1 MSSFTWLDY
10 SEHERRKMLDVVD
23 QFRERDTRDEL
34 GLGSIRDSFAD
45 QLFPGTSTIMTR
57 ARYFLLVAWTY
68 QRLES
73 KQVSSAQIAS
83 RARRAETELIDVI
96 EESDDHD
103 GNIGRFAKTTL
114 KRLPSSVY
122 WQGLGV
128 WGIRAFA
135 GSQSQYHR
143 SLDRHYLL
151 ASRHGRRTQERDE
164 EHDDLASSNWHA
176 GLLPAP
182 ADFPDRCSLSL
193 SRAEAEYVAER
204 IRLSPLCA
212 GSLLA
217 ELVAR
222 GRSGDTV
229 EFAWEHPDVGE
240 LPAKLRELLLHARNF
255 SEVMHGAALLYN
267 LILAEQAKWKDG
279 IATYREALATWAKTL
294 VTRARVFSE
303 WNRQR
308 FWEIVRIGNPRIS
321 AGSQAFVTAW
331 IDLALAGDAARIH
344 RSQPAWT
351 LIRDRE
357 KRLKR
362 SLARIDNPRAQE
374 LWNGDSGS
382 GQLEFRWRISQ
393 RLLTDI
399 FDGMEAKDA

>member
-23 QFRERDTRDEL
+23 QFREHDTRDEL

-57 ARYFLLVAWTY
+57 AKYFLLVPWTY
-68 QRLES
+68 KRLES
-73 KQVSSAQIAS
+73 KQVGSAQIAA

-96 EESDDHD
+96 EKSDDHE

-128 WGIRAFA
+128 WGIRTIA

-151 ASRHGRRTQERDE
+151 IGRHGRRMQERDE

-176 GLLPAP
+176 GLPKAP
-182 ADFPDRCSLSL
+182 ADFPGRCSLTL
-193 SRAEAEYVAER
+193 SRGEADYLAER
-204 IRLSPLCA
+204 IRLGPLCA

-217 ELVAR
+217 ELVAH
-222 GRSGDTV
+222 GRSGGSV
-229 EFAWEHPDVGE
+229 EFAWEHPDAGK

-267 LILAEQAKWKDG
+267 LILAEQAKWRDG
-279 IATYREALATWAKTL
+279 VATYREALGAWATMLT
-294 VTRARVFSE
+294 TRARAFSE
-303 WNRQR
+303 WDRQR
-308 FWEIVRIGNPRIS
+308 FWEIARIGNPRIS
-321 AGSQAFVTAW
+321 AGAYAFVTAW
-331 IDLALAGDAARIH
+331 VDLALAGDAARIH
-344 RSQPAWT
+344 RSQPART

-382 GQLEFRWRISQ
+382 GQLEFRWGISQ
-393 RLLTDI
+393 RLLADI
-399 FDGMEAKDA
+399 YDGMEAKNA